1 MTELSR
7 EVLQNWEVRKS
18 KQQKEDFR
26 GWLCRQLEAAG
37 YAPQVEKHKTLW
49 ASHNVVAGDPDKAKV
64 LLTAHYD
71 TCAVLPFP
79 NFITPR
85 SLFWYLAY
93 QLVLCVVIFLAAAL
107 MMAALEVL
115 AFCVGV
121 VLVLAERID
130 SRTVGEMMVYAAPL
144 LYYLALLVCF
154 WWMLDGKANRHTAN
168 DNTSGV
174 VTLLELAL
182 ALPEE
187 LRQEVCFVWF
197 DNEERGL
204 LGSGAFAA
212 KHKQTAK
219 TALVINF
226 DCVGDGDSLQFFPAK
241 RLKKTELPQ
250 LLEES
255 YLAAGEK
262 TVEVVRGFGF
272 YPSDQAK
279 FHRGVGVCAL
289 KKSPVCGYYMDKIH
303 TRRDTVLDEE
313 NVALLCSGTVRL
325 LRAQKEKEETYA
337 K

>member
-85 SLFWYLAY
+85 NLFWYLAY

-154 WWMLDGKANRHTAN
+154 WR
-168 DNTSGV
+168 
-174 VTLLELAL
+174 
-182 ALPEE
+182 
-187 LRQEVCFVWF
+187 
-197 DNEERGL
+197 
-204 LGSGAFAA
+204 
-212 KHKQTAK
+212 
-219 TALVINF
+219 
-226 DCVGDGDSLQFFPAK
+226 
-241 RLKKTELPQ
+241 
-250 LLEES
+250 
-255 YLAAGEK
+255 
-262 TVEVVRGFGF
+262 
-272 YPSDQAK
+272 
-279 FHRGVGVCAL
+279 
-289 KKSPVCGYYMDKIH
+289 
-303 TRRDTVLDEE
+303 
-313 NVALLCSGTVRL
+313 
-325 LRAQKEKEETYA
+325 
-337 K
+337 

>member
-93 QLVLCVVIFLAAAL
+93 QLLITFLFFAVVFAVTFGATFAAVWLTEGSA
-107 MMAALEVL
+107 
-115 AFCVGV
+115 
-121 VLVLAERID
+121 
-130 SRTVGEMMVYAAPL
+130 VGELIGFVVGYAVL
-144 LYYLALLVCF
+144 LFGL
-154 WWMLDGKANRHTAN
+154 WWMFDGKANRHTAN